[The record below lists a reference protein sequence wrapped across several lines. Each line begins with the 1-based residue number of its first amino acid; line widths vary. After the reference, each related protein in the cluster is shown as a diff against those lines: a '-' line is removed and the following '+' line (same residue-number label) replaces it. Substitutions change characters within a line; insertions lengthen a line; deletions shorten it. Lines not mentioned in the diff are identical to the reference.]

1 MLESII
7 RLASVQDIPTIQEI
21 VNDAYGH
28 YVERIGS
35 KPAPMNDDY
44 AEHVERRTI
53 WVLETSSG
61 IAGLMVLRVDGHFVL
76 VSNVAVSKAYQGRG
90 FGKRLLDFADAFAT
104 QKGISELRLYTNEL
118 MHENLAIYSKL
129 GWVEFDRAEQD
140 GFRRVFMRKT
150 LLQPKVPSVSPFRKR
165 I

>member
-1 MLESII
+1 MESTI
-7 RLASVQDIPTIQEI
+7 RLATVSDIPAIQEI

-53 WVLETSSG
+53 WVLETSNG
-61 IAGLMVLRVDGHFVL
+61 IAGLMVLRADGHFVL

-90 FGKRLLDFADAFAT
+90 FGKRLLDFADAFASQNGSSYKRT
-104 QKGISELRLYTNEL
+104 KINHNILILYI
-118 MHENLAIYSKL
+118 IYK
-129 GWVEFDRAEQD
+129 
-140 GFRRVFMRKT
+140 
-150 LLQPKVPSVSPFRKR
+150 
-165 I
+165 IY